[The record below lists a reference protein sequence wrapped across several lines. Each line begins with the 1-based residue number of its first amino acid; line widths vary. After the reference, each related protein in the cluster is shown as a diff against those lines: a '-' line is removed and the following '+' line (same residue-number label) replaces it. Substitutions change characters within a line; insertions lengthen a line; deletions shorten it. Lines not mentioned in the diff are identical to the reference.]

1 MGIEARRRSLDR
13 VESDPLSI
21 LLGVGGEVGSSCEQT
36 REKKKGR
43 TGDGCRREVSSHRD
57 RLESLASSIAFF
69 K

>member
-36 REKKKGR
+36 REKKKR
-43 TGDGCRREVSSHRD
+43 QNRRWLQTRGIISP
-57 RLESLASSIAFF
+57 
-69 K
+69 

>member
-1 MGIEARRRSLDR
+1 MKLVHLASKPGR
-13 VESDPLSI
+13 
-21 LLGVGGEVGSSCEQT
+21 
-36 REKKKGR
+36 KKKGR